1 MLRISKDGTSRK
13 WIILITTVMMSFMSC
28 IDSSIVNVA
37 LPTIAKSLSV
47 TMQSA
52 ELVVVGYILAICA
65 TILIFGRLG
74 DIKGKIKVFK
84 FGMFAFTLCSLA
96 CGICN
101 SLGLLIIFR
110 ILQGI
115 GAAAYMANN
124 QGIITQTFP
133 KNERGK
139 ALGILA
145 TFVALGTMLGPPLGG
160 WIVSIASWNYIF
172 LINVPIGIITIVLG
186 LIILPKDKTID
197 EKLDTKG
204 AVLFFT
210 FIVLLFTSL
219 IESQKVGFKN
229 PHIILSFST
238 SIVFGILFVI
248 VEKKTYTPLMQL
260 KIFKNKVFSQ
270 SLICAFI
277 SFTCINASIII
288 LPFYLQNTLN
298 LAPSFS
304 GALMMISPL
313 IIAIVSPFS
322 GNLSDKIGSEL
333 PALLGLLLM
342 SVGFGCMSSLK
353 QTSSIINVVVFIA
366 IIAIGQ
372 GLLQPR
378 NNSLIM
384 SSVPNNDLGIAGSI
398 NSLVRNLGQIVGVT
412 LATTI
417 LFNCM
422 SYKIGY
428 RVHDYIKGRDDV
440 FIYGIRYIYISL
452 TIICFSGVFLS
463 LLRLRSNK
471 SKLKGWILYDGIIKK

>member
-1 MLRISKDGTSRK
+1 MLRISKDSANKK
-13 WIILITTVMMSFMSC
+13 WIILFITVMMSFMSC

-52 ELVVVGYILAICA
+52 ELVIVGYILAICA

-84 FGMFAFTLCSLA
+84 FGMITFTLCSLA

-115 GAAAYMANN
+115 GAATYMANN

-145 TFVALGTMLGPPLGG
+145 TFVALGTMIGPPLGG
-160 WIVSIASWNYIF
+160 WIVSIVSWNYIF
-172 LINVPIGIITIVLG
+172 LINIPIGIITIVLG

-197 EKLDTKG
+197 EKLDIKG
-204 AVLFFT
+204 AILFFT
-210 FIVLLFTSL
+210 FIVLLFASL

-229 PHIILSFST
+229 PYIILSIST
-238 SIVFGILFVI
+238 SIICGILFVI
-248 VEKKTYTPLMQL
+248 LEKKVNTPLMQL
-260 KIFKNKVFSQ
+260 RIYRNKIFSQ

-277 SFTCINASIII
+277 SFICINASIII
-288 LPFYLQNTLN
+288 LPFYLQNTLK
-298 LAPSFS
+298 LTPLFS
-304 GALMMISPL
+304 GVLMMISPL

-333 PALLGLLLM
+333 PAFLGLLLM
-342 SVGFGCMSSLK
+342 SVGFGCMSSLT

-366 IIAIGQ
+366 IMAIGQ
-372 GLLQPR
+372 GLFQPP

-384 SSVPNNDLGIAGSI
+384 SSVPNNELGVAGSI

-412 LATTI
+412 LTTTI

-428 RVHDYIKGRDDV
+428 SVHDYIEGRDDV
-440 FIYGIRYIYISL
+440 FLYGNRFIYITL
-452 TIICFSGVFLS
+452 TIICVSGAFLS
-463 LLRLRSNK
+463 LLRLYKNK
-471 SKLKGWILYDGIIKK
+471 TNRRDGILYE